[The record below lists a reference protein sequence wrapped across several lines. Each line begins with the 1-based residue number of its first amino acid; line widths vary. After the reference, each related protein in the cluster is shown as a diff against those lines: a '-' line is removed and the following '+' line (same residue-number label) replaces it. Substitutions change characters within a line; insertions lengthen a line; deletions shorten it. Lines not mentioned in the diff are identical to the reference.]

1 MIDAKTE
8 FQKIVERSRAAKPL
22 TNQEKFPKW
31 YIHWL
36 KKREERKQQLLVK
49 MLERQAKE
57 KEKQAGE
64 ECSKSIKQQ

>member
-8 FQKIVERSRAAKPL
+8 FQRILERSRKAKPL
-22 TNQEKFPKW
+22 TNQERFPKW
-31 YIHWL
+31 YLEWL

-57 KEKQAGE
+57 KEKQADGE
-64 ECSKSIKQQ
+64 HSKAEKQQ